1 MNSNDM
7 RTNNVNTNGY
17 NTNAVGNDNDTD
29 WGWLGL
35 LGLAGL
41 VGLRRRNPNVI
52 KENVEQYN
60 KILLI
65 RAGFYHS
72 FHQSQSPSW
81 SISVL

>member
-1 MNSNDM
+1 MKKILATFLAGISIALILVVPAFAENNNMNSNDM

-41 VGLRRRNPNVI
+41 VGLRRRNP
-52 KENVEQYN
+52 E
-60 KILLI
+60 
-65 RAGFYHS
+65 RH
-72 FHQSQSPSW
+72 
-81 SISVL
+81 

>member
-1 MNSNDM
+1 MKKILATFLAGISIALILAVPAFAENNNMNSNDM

-41 VGLRRRNPNVI
+41 VGLRRRNP
-52 KENVEQYN
+52 E
-60 KILLI
+60 
-65 RAGFYHS
+65 RH
-72 FHQSQSPSW
+72 
-81 SISVL
+81 